1 MCGKDYK
8 YQVVSA
14 VSDPI
19 MTYENLQ
26 NVWLV
31 FMVVVA
37 VLTVIALIIAVS
49 TYGRLIGKD
58 MKIIALYHAL
68 GATKGQ
74 IWVVYAVYLLMLSM
88 MAVGFAIVVGLALAA
103 VLSLVNMTNLVQ
115 VFALGFGL
123 ETEGVWLVG
132 WNNLLL
138 YVVGAIMAAA
148 ILVVILSDGQFA
160 DKKLARRIK

>member
-1 MCGKDYK
+1 
-8 YQVVSA
+8 
-14 VSDPI
+14 

-58 MKIIALYHAL
+58 MKIISLYHAL